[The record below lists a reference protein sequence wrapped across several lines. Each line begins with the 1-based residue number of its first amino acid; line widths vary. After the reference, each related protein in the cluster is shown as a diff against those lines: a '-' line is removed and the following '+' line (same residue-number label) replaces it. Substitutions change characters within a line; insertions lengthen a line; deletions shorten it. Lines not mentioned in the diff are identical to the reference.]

1 MRSGIRGKTTARA
14 YVLIDAEPGQLEQAV
29 AALRRIRQVVAA
41 DAVIGPYDIV
51 ALIEMPD
58 PRDIGRLVITEIH
71 GITGI
76 KRTTTCLP
84 VH

>member
-1 MRSGIRGKTTARA
+1 MRAEARRKTIARA

-29 AALRRIRQVVAA
+29 AALRGIRQVVAA

-71 GITGI
+71 GISGI